1 MARDYEGREVVYLIR
16 GGDSPL
22 KYLFTGAAIGAALAL
37 LFAPADGEE
46 TRRMLGR
53 RARKLRD
60 LAEDGLDELED
71 RLTDGTHRLRERV
84 QDTVEDV
91 RTQAGEVSEAVKSAG
106 ATAREELER
115 RLADARAR
123 RRGDLVEDEE
133 EEEEEEVEEEE
144 EEPVA

>member
-1 MARDYEGREVVYLIR
+1 MARDNEGREVVYLVR
-16 GGDSPL
+16 DGDSPL

-46 TRRMLGR
+46 TRRQVGR
-53 RARKLRD
+53 RVRQLRD

-91 RTQAGEVSEAVKSAG
+91 RTQAGEVTEAVKSAG

>member
-1 MARDYEGREVVYLIR
+1 MARDEEGREVVYLVR
-16 GGDSPL
+16 DSDSPL

-46 TRRMLGR
+46 TRRMLGK
-53 RARKLRD
+53 RARQLRD
-60 LAEDGLDELED
+60 KAEDGLDELED

-91 RTQAGEVSEAVKSAG
+91 RTQAGEVTDAVRSAG
-106 ATAREELER
+106 STAREELER
-115 RLADARAR
+115 RLEDARAR
-123 RRGDLVEDEE
+123 RRGDLVDEE
-133 EEEEEEVEEEE
+133 EEEEEEQEQEE

>member
-1 MARDYEGREVVYLIR
+1 MTRDDDGREVVYLVR
-16 GGDSPL
+16 GGESPL

-46 TRRMLGR
+46 TRRMLR
-53 RARKLRD
+53 QRARQLRD
-60 LAEDGLDELED
+60 KAEDGLDELED

-91 RTQAGEVSEAVKSAG
+91 RTQAGEVTDAVKSAG
-106 ATAREELER
+106 TTAREELER

-123 RRGDLVEDEE
+123 RRGDDVDEE
-133 EEEEEEVEEEE
+133 EEEEEE